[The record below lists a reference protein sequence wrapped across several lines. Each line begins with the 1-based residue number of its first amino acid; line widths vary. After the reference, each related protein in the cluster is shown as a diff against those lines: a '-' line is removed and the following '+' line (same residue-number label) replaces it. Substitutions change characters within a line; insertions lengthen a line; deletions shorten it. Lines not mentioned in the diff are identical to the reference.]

1 MGIHLI
7 QKISEI
13 PEIAMKDEFVIQE
26 YLDKP
31 MLIENKKFDLRMYLV
46 CFGLEPM

>member
-13 PEIAMKDEFVIQE
+13 PEIVMKDEFVIQE

-31 MLIENKKFDLRMYLV
+31 MLIENKKFDL
-46 CFGLEPM
+46 